1 MSSQNIANLTVQD
14 LLNIVNNNKQ
24 VPQPASSAS
33 ASASAS
39 VTATIH
45 ELSFYNLSAEVTTL
59 PIPKQSARSKLQSIL
74 GLKNQK
80 ERWLRY
86 LVCIKFLK
94 HVSNFVMSLFVY
106 MQEIMRDCVL
116 EKGVTFEKSYRE
128 QKSNITSGIICAF
141 KKKVPNFPPSMADW
155 AIKDLLIKHI
165 QRSRKIGQVNNS
177 NEDIVIS
184 DIEETEE
191 IDVSQRSTERS
202 NRRRS
207 EKSRESKN
215 HDSEIDDNSGNQRF
229 VNKNNKLTQ
238 REVLPLNE
246 SSGSNRKSTKM
257 NKDKQKK

>member
-86 LVCIKFLK
+86 L
-94 HVSNFVMSLFVY
+94 
-106 MQEIMRDCVL
+106 EIMRDCVL

-191 IDVSQRSTERS
+191 IDGNYNVSQRSTERS

-207 EKSRESKN
+207 EKSRGKKVESKN

-257 NKDKQKK
+257 NKDKQKKVK

>member
-1 MSSQNIANLTVQD
+1 
-14 LLNIVNNNKQ
+14 
-24 VPQPASSAS
+24 
-33 ASASAS
+33 
-39 VTATIH
+39 
-45 ELSFYNLSAEVTTL
+45 
-59 PIPKQSARSKLQSIL
+59 
-74 GLKNQK
+74 
-80 ERWLRY
+80 
-86 LVCIKFLK
+86 
-94 HVSNFVMSLFVY
+94 
-106 MQEIMRDCVL
+106 MRDCVL

-128 QKSNITSGIICAF
+128 QKPNITSGIIRAF

-165 QRSRKIGQVNNS
+165 QRSRYFKAKQKNKKKGQVNNS

-207 EKSRESKN
+207 EKGRGKKVESEN
-215 HDSEIDDNSGNQRF
+215 HDSEIDDNGGNQRF
-229 VNKNNKLTQ
+229 VNKNNKPTQ
-238 REVLPLNE
+238 RKVLPLNE